1 MHKIEK
7 HSGKIVVIESI
18 KGKYVFI
25 GVLFKISKLI
35 DTFFAISMIRYE
47 VLIFYVDCEFWMP
60 R

>member
-25 GVLFKISKLI
+25 GVHRLNLESGYIISYV
-35 DTFFAISMIRYE
+35 SMARK
-47 VLIFYVDCEFWMP
+47 P
-60 R
+60 

>member
-18 KGKYVFI
+18 KGKYVNRL
-25 GVLFKISKLI
+25 LFKISKLI